1 MNPPPSYHEILNL
14 LNETKMN
21 EMKLIDEN
29 ETLMKE
35 LETCKINL
43 KIKTDELEMFRK
55 AYAISK
61 QSEYKLEKLISK
73 L

>member
-1 MNPPPSYHEILNL
+1 MNPPPSYHEILKL
-14 LNETKMN
+14 LNESKLN

-29 ETLMKE
+29 ERLVKE
-35 LETCKINL
+35 LEHVKLEL
-43 KIKTDELEMFRK
+43 KVKQDEVIMFHK
-55 AYAISK
+55 AYAIAK